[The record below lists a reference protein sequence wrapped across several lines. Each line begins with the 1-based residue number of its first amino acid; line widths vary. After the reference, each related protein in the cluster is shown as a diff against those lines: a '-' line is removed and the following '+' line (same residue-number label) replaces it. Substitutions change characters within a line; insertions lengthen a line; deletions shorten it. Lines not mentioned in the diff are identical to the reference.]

1 MAKQMTVGK
10 KITLGFG
17 LVIVALIGVSI
28 WSVVGV
34 GGIVDNASE
43 VISGN
48 KLRGAMTQRELDHL
62 NWANQVTDLLNDDNV
77 TELNV
82 QTDPHKCAF
91 GKWYYSD
98 ARKRAEELVP
108 EIAEDLRAIEK
119 WHNDLHA
126 SAETIGEKFVQ
137 ADVHLN
143 AMLQHRKCDHLT
155 WAHKVKDVFVDTSLD
170 HANVQTDP
178 HKCAFGKWYY
188 SEEVRQLRG
197 EYPEAD
203 RICAAMEEP
212 HAKLHASAVH
222 INELLAQ
229 DKRDEAAKYYMAN
242 TKPLA
247 YKTCDAID
255 AMIQWNEKRVHG
267 MQEAQQVFSRTT
279 KPCLHHVQKHL
290 HNIREKVTENVMTDE
305 AMLAAAD
312 NTRLGVIVASAISI
326 IAGSVVA
333 FFIVVGIKRILSRI
347 AESLADGADQVAAA
361 SSQVS
366 AASQSLAQGSAEQ
379 AAALEETSASV
390 EEMSSMAKQN
400 ASSAGE
406 ANSLSDSA
414 TSDAQRGSEAMGR
427 MSKAIDEIK
436 ASADET
442 AKIVKTIDDIAF
454 QTNLLALNAAVEA
467 ARAGEAGKGFAV
479 VAEEVR
485 NLAMRSAEAAKNTS
499 ELIQG
504 SVKRADH
511 GVTISKE
518 VADALDAIVNGSEK
532 VSSLIG
538 EISSASGQQA
548 DGADQISGAVSQM
561 DQVTQSNAA
570 NAEETASA
578 SEELNAQ
585 AEELNTNVRALRA
598 LVTGDQGDARSDR
611 GEFRKDSAPKA
622 ASHAPQR
629 QQTQPSQTID
639 MAETEVESDKNL
651 QNF

>member
-1 MAKQMTVGK
+1 MARQMTVGK

-28 WSVVGV
+28 WSIVGV
-34 GGIVDNASE
+34 AGIVDNAGE
-43 VISGN
+43 VIAGN
-48 KLRGAMTQRELDHL
+48 KLKGDMTQRELDHL

-91 GKWYYSD
+91 GKWFYSD
-98 ARKRAEELVP
+98 DRKRAEELVP

-119 WHNDLHA
+119 WHDDLHT
-126 SAETIGEKFVQ
+126 SAETIGKKFQQ

-143 AMLQHRKCDHLT
+143 AMLQQRKCDHLT
-155 WAHKVKDVFVDTSLD
+155 WAHQVKDVFVDTSLEQ
-170 HANVQTDP
+170 AKVQTDP

-188 SEEVRQLRG
+188 SDEVRKLRKDN
-197 EYPEAD
+197 PEVD
-203 RICAAMEEP
+203 RICAAMETP
-212 HAKLHASAVH
+212 HSKLHASAVH
-222 INELLAQ
+222 INEMLAEG
-229 DKRDEAAKYYMAN
+229 KRAEAAKYYMNN

-247 YKTCDAID
+247 YETCSAID
-255 AMIQWNEKRVHG
+255 AMIGWNEKRIHG
-267 MQEAQQVFSRTT
+267 MQEAQQVFARTT
-279 KPCLHHVQKHL
+279 KPCLQHVQKHL
-290 HNIREKVTENVMTDE
+290 LSIRDKVTENVMTDE

-312 NTRLGVIVASAISI
+312 NTRLGVIVASAVSI
-326 IAGSVVA
+326 IAGAVVA
-333 FFIVVGIKRILSRI
+333 FFIVVGIKRILVRI

-406 ANSLSDSA
+406 ANNLSDTA
-414 TSDAQRGSEAMGR
+414 TSDAQRGSEAMER
-427 MSKAIDEIK
+427 MSNAIDEIK

-442 AKIVKTIDDIAF
+442 AKIIKTIDDIAF

-485 NLAMRSAEAAKNTS
+485 NLAMRSAEAAKNTA

-511 GVTISKE
+511 GVNISRE
-518 VADALDAIVNGSEK
+518 VADALGAIVNGSEK

-538 EISSASGQQA
+538 EISSASTQQA
-548 DGADQISGAVSQM
+548 DGADQISGAVAQM

-585 AEELNTNVRALRA
+585 AEELNTNVRTLRA
-598 LVTGDQGDARSDR
+598 LVTGDEGDSQD
-611 GEFRKDSAPKA
+611 GPQFRADSARKTSAPSNRPKA
-622 ASHAPQR
+622 
-629 QQTQPSQTID
+629 QPAQSAQPAMD
-639 MAETEVESDKNL
+639 NEHEL

>member
-1 MAKQMTVGK
+1 MARQMTVGK

-17 LVIVALIGVSI
+17 LVIVALVGVSI

-34 GGIVDNASE
+34 AGIVDNASE
-43 VISGN
+43 VIAGN
-48 KLRGAMTQRELDHL
+48 KLKGDMTQRELDHL
-62 NWANQVTDLLNDDNV
+62 NWANQVTDLLNDENV

-91 GKWYYSD
+91 GKWFYSD
-98 ARKRAEELVP
+98 DRKRAEELVP

-126 SAETIGEKFVQ
+126 SAKTIGEKFQQ

-143 AMLQHRKCDHLT
+143 AMLQQRKCDHLT
-155 WAHKVKDVFVDTSLD
+155 WAHRVKDVFVDTSLD
-170 HANVQTDP
+170 HAKVQTDP
-178 HKCAFGKWYY
+178 HKCAFGQWYY
-188 SEEVRQLRG
+188 SDEVRKLRK
-197 EYPEAD
+197 ENPEVD
-203 RICAAMEEP
+203 RICAAMETP
-212 HAKLHASAVH
+212 HSKLHASAVH
-222 INELLAQ
+222 INEMLAEG
-229 DKRDEAAKYYMAN
+229 KRAEAAKYYMNN

-247 YKTCDAID
+247 YETCSAID
-255 AMIQWNEKRVHG
+255 AMIGWNEKRIHG
-267 MQEAQQVFSRTT
+267 MQEAQQVFSKTT
-279 KPCLHHVQKHL
+279 KPCLQHVQKHL
-290 HNIREKVTENVMTDE
+290 LSIRDKVTANVMTDE

-326 IAGSVVA
+326 IAGAVVA
-333 FFIVVGIKRILSRI
+333 FFIVVGIKRILVRI

-406 ANSLSDSA
+406 ANNISDTA

-427 MSKAIDEIK
+427 MSQAIDEIK
-436 ASADET
+436 SSADET

-485 NLAMRSAEAAKNTS
+485 NLAMRSAEAAKNTA

-511 GVTISKE
+511 GVNISKE
-518 VADALDAIVNGSEK
+518 VADALGAIVNGSEK

-538 EISSASGQQA
+538 EISSASTQQA
-548 DGADQISGAVSQM
+548 DGADQISGAVAQM

-598 LVTGDQGDARSDR
+598 LVTGDEGDSRH
-611 GEFRKDSAPKA
+611 GPQFRTDSARNT
-622 ASHAPQR
+622 SAPSNKSPA
-629 QQTQPSQTID
+629 QPTPSAQPAMD
-639 MAETEVESDKNL
+639 NEHEL